1 MLSPR
6 QHELQQATPE
16 DKTRTKPECGEQA
29 GGKHCPLES
38 KSQNKVLKHIKK
50 SNVMKTKYIII
61 GTETE
66 F

>member
-1 MLSPR
+1 MSCGKLPLKTKHEPNQSVVNR
-6 QHELQQATPE
+6 QERNN
-16 DKTRTKPECGEQA
+16 KS
-29 GGKHCPLES
+29 CPLES